1 MNMVFLRCQWKERI
15 TSCALTV
22 INKRVQSVGIV
33 GMEFAIVSMTLLLL
47 VHHLMTVFLQVVR
60 NDQSVPGVRIF
71 PRCTHDYPL
80 AVVYTEV

>member
-1 MNMVFLRCQWKERI
+1 MKI
-15 TSCALTV
+15 TNYDVHGIPQVSAGALQ
-22 INKRVQSVGIV
+22 ISVGIV

-47 VHHLMTVFLQVVR
+47 VHRVITVFLQVVR

-71 PRCTHDYPL
+71 PRCTHDYLL